1 MRVVLYMLIALAV
14 IAAIGCSRVGIVY
27 NTADFFIERYAD
39 DYLSL
44 DSGQMASWRPA
55 LKEAFARHRQEEL
68 PYLAAFF
75 DDLDRAAREGFDA
88 SRVECLVGSFED
100 VYRRHF
106 RLAVELTAP
115 LLASLSTDQVRSLE
129 ARFAKDNEED
139 QAEDSGAER
148 RKRKRAE
155 RWAESAEWWIGPLS
169 DEQHRIIR
177 DVTAAMP
184 DTAADWVAYRS
195 AEQAGLIRLLDAKSG
210 EPEIR
215 RYLDNWLVNYRDL
228 PPKLRGA
235 RLEIRRQ
242 VVQLFVGLD
251 ASFNAAQ
258 KAHFEDRL
266 KGLRDDFMD
275 LQKRPRMAAI
285 KCTAPG

>member
-55 LKEAFARHRQEEL
+55 LKEALARHRQEEL

-106 RLAVELTAP
+106 RLAVELAAP
-115 LLASLSTDQVRSLE
+115 LLASLSTDQIRSLE

-195 AEQAGLIRLLDAKSG
+195 AEQGGLIRLLDAKSG

-266 KGLRDDFMD
+266 TGLRDDFMD